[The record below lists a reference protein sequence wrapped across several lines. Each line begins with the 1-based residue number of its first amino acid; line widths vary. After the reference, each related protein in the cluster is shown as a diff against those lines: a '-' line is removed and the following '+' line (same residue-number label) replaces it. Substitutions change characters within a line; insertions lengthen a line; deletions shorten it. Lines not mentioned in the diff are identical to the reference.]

1 MADDDTMKTYYGSID
16 VEVLASSDDDAHDKI
31 REAIMS
37 IVFDHEQFEESLSI
51 DVEVDGDS
59 DDDDEDEEDEE
70 VSYDDDDD
78 VL

>member
-16 VEVLASSDDDAHDKI
+16 VEVLASSDADAHDRI

-51 DVEVDGDS
+51 DIEVDGDP
-59 DDDDEDEEDEE
+59 DDDEEDEDEE
-70 VSYDDDDD
+70 VYCDDDDD
-78 VL
+78 VV